1 MEDKNLDLDLEYEYK
16 EPTGNWWE
24 ELDWIFPPEED
35 REPTCYELVQSFIIN
50 KVVPSAKCVEL
61 SGRFLPRVITIEA
74 EHPIRGNE
82 YARIIISPVD
92 VADGAPTVEPDLLI
106 HIRYYDLLRVLDGD
120 MDIMKPLFSGEGW
133 LIGNTTTGF
142 DLKDLVDVAN
152 GKELVKRPKAWPIG
166 HP

>member
-1 MEDKNLDLDLEYEYK
+1 MESKKPELDLDYEYK
-16 EPTGNWWE
+16 EPTGTWWE
-24 ELDWIFPPEED
+24 ELEWIFPPEDD
-35 REPTCYELVQSFIIN
+35 REPTCYELVHSFIIN
-50 KVVPSAKCVEL
+50 KVVPCAKCVEL

-106 HIRYYDLLRVLDGD
+106 HIKYYDLLRVLDGEL
-120 MDIMKPLFSGEGW
+120 DIMKPLFFGEGW

-152 GKELVKRPKAWPIG
+152 GKELVERPKAWPIG